1 MNFIKSLFL
10 FTIFCQLVS
19 CNLLPSKIQPQT
31 ADLGEAIK
39 MNTNKEVMSK
49 VTRKD
54 SLVNFSYQSKISTSI
69 FGGSSSSHTLIV
81 KLFPFENS
89 EFTSNT
95 YLQTRSSEIK
105 NVLDQEM
112 TTLSN
117 FDAINFQLIS
127 HNKQIQNIILEL

>member
-10 FTIFCQLVS
+10 FSVFCQLVS
-19 CNLLPSKIQPQT
+19 CNLLVTKTQPKT

-39 MNTNKEVMSK
+39 INSNKEVMSK
-49 VTRKD
+49 ITGKD

-69 FGGSSSSHTLIV
+69 LGGSSSNHTLIV
-81 KLFPFENS
+81 KLFPFEDS
-89 EFTSNT
+89 EYTSST

-117 FDAINFQLIS
+117 FDAIDFQIIS

>member
-10 FTIFCQLVS
+10 FSVFCQLVS
-19 CNLLPSKIQPQT
+19 CNLLVTKTQPKT

-39 MNTNKEVMSK
+39 INSNKEVMSK
-49 VTRKD
+49 ITGKD

-69 FGGSSSSHTLIV
+69 LGGSSSNHTLIV
-81 KLFPFENS
+81 KLFPFEDS
-89 EFTSNT
+89 EYTSST

-117 FDAINFQLIS
+117 FDAIDFQLIS

>member
-1 MNFIKSLFL
+1 MVTK
-10 FTIFCQLVS
+10 T
-19 CNLLPSKIQPQT
+19 QPKT

-39 MNTNKEVMSK
+39 INSNKEVMSK
-49 VTRKD
+49 ITGKD

-69 FGGSSSSHTLIV
+69 LGGSSSNHTLIV
-81 KLFPFENS
+81 KLFPFEDS
-89 EFTSNT
+89 EYTSST

-117 FDAINFQLIS
+117 FDAIDFQLIS